1 MFTSIRKFFSAP
13 VFEGEKEK
21 TQSAKLLYQI
31 ISVVWVLPI
40 LLVTIGTLSGRAEV
54 IPPAIVI
61 SITLLILM
69 FLSRMGW
76 VRFAS
81 ILITVMIVL
90 LVSYADFQNAG
101 NIQPSTLIVAI
112 AIIMSG
118 LLLSSRAPLVV
129 AILIAISHGL
139 IVYFQMQG
147 VIELKSAPAVGF
159 ENIVITG
166 IMIFVIGFLFQ
177 FVISRLQ
184 VALDQSRKDEREL
197 QISNRELEDIKKSL
211 EQRVEERTKALATS
225 AEVSRRL
232 STILDQNQLVKE
244 VVEQIKQAFNFY
256 HAHIYLM
263 DETGKELLMAG
274 GTGDAGKLM
283 LNRGHKIPVGKGLV
297 GRAAAANSRVLVSDT
312 SQDPEWLPNVLLPDT
327 KSEVAVPISIG
338 SKVLGV
344 LDVQQNVTNGLQEED
359 ATLLQSIAY
368 QVAVALNNAQA
379 YSLTQEQAEKETL
392 INEIGR
398 KIQNTVSVEQALQ
411 VAVREL
417 GQALGARDSRV
428 VLKVPDSII
437 NESR

>member
-1 MFTSIRKFFSAP
+1 MFTFIRKFFSAP

-54 IPPAIVI
+54 IPPAIFI

-101 NIQPSTLIVAI
+101 NIQPSTLIAAI

-118 LLLSSRAPLVV
+118 LLLGRRAPLVT

-166 IMIFVIGFLFQ
+166 IMIFLIGFLFQ

-184 VALDQSRKDEREL
+184 VALDQSRKDEKEL

-244 VVEQIKQAFNFY
+244 VVEQIKQAFNYY

-297 GRAAAANSRVLVSDT
+297 GRAAATNSRVLVSDT

-344 LDVQQNVTNGLQEED
+344 LDVQQNFTNGLQEED

-379 YSLTQEQAEKETL
+379 YSLIQEQAERETI
-392 INEIGR
+392 INNIGR

-428 VLKVPDSII
+428 VLKVPDSIM